1 MHRVK
6 HDYKGGFAGVLR
18 PRNQIKLYGSKYKV
32 GQKVRVKK
40 LCADTGAR
48 QGDTML
54 VEGSDKKQFWIKIK
68 SYTNGHVIGE
78 GTIAYAQDNNYIVD
92 LEGMQFWITNSDI
105 Q

>member
-18 PRNQIKLYGSKYKV
+18 PRNQTKLYGSKYQV
-32 GQKVRVKK
+32 GQKVRVNK
-40 LCADTGAR
+40 LCAFTGAK

-54 VEGSDKKQFWIKIK
+54 VEGSDKKQFWVK
-68 SYTNGHVIGE
+68 SSNYTNGHIIGT
-78 GTIAYAQDNNYIVD
+78 GTICYAQDNNYIVE
-92 LEGMQFWITNSDI
+92 LEGMQFWINNSDI